1 MVLKAVE
8 IEEDYY
14 QEQNQP
20 ISAKILANVI
30 RKFTLKDAME
40 CLNAAFS
47 YLQSRPNIISN
58 CWKKAKLNAASFHNI
73 ATTGKEM
80 VEKIVFQ
87 I

>member
-47 YLQSRPNIISN
+47 YL
-58 CWKKAKLNAASFHNI
+58 
-73 ATTGKEM
+73 
-80 VEKIVFQ
+80 
-87 I
+87 